1 MIEKITDDLNKLLN
15 NMILLNGE
23 INSEYNKLS
32 SLNNKTFGKRE
43 GISVE
48 EEKDTIQKYN
58 NLQDEGMKAF
68 LRLYINDSMVEIFI
82 EKYNTKLNKYA
93 DILIG
98 FVNKTNTKKIID
110 INCNRVG
117 SRTTTNDIINHL
129 EIEPNMFSLI
139 LDNTF
144 LPMGNIY
151 KNDIYLNYTLP
162 IIKLYTVYGVI
173 NTKER
178 MKLWNISWIYKI
190 GYNRW
195 LINRYGI
202 IDIVDKGNLNET
214 IHLNLSYIIPDLDLW
229 YINYQKKRKEIEQIE
244 NELIE
249 KTWHPSRLNNW
260 ILDDNDKK
268 ELL

>member
-1 MIEKITDDLNKLLN
+1 
-15 NMILLNGE
+15 
-23 INSEYNKLS
+23 
-32 SLNNKTFGKRE
+32 
-43 GISVE
+43 
-48 EEKDTIQKYN
+48 
-58 NLQDEGMKAF
+58 
-68 LRLYINDSMVEIFI
+68 
-82 EKYNTKLNKYA
+82 
-93 DILIG
+93 
-98 FVNKTNTKKIID
+98 
-110 INCNRVG
+110 
-117 SRTTTNDIINHL
+117 
-129 EIEPNMFSLI
+129 MFSLI